1 MSKQIPW
8 SIQAATGSTFSA
20 LRRTPFAKV
29 TISTLMLENV
39 ISVLCAPLPSIS
51 TPGLLFLF
59 SEPLYITDDWHP
71 VFNPS
76 SPLLGSL
83 VATPVIT
90 SALCDYFSSLLWLTR
105 SLHRHAYQMVQR
117 CVSDQH
123 SRFHQYYRGGSK
135 PTHRYFFC
143 IFLLSWLFL

>member
-1 MSKQIPW
+1 MSKQISW
-8 SIQAATGSTFSA
+8 SIQAATGSTFSV
-20 LRRTPFAKV
+20 LRWTPFAKV
-29 TISTLMLENV
+29 TISTLVLENV
-39 ISVLCAPLPSIS
+39 IAVLGAPLPSIS

-59 SEPLYITDDWHP
+59 SEPVYITNDWHP

-90 SALCDYFSSLLWLTR
+90 SALLSYFSSLLWLTR

-117 CVSDQH
+117 CVSDLLSH
-123 SRFHQYYRGGSK
+123 FHHYYRVGSK
-135 PTHRYFFC
+135 PTHRYFFR